1 VVGFLRLKA
10 SPPCPPD
17 IGGVGKFVETRHKSS
32 VVGLNDSETQP
43 TATIL
48 LGDQIFPEI
57 QMSQSPVTITYS
69 LETVLTRIEGKLDSL
84 QKDVADLKVDM
95 AEVKTELK
103 SIDRRLEKVE
113 GTQDAL
119 IQDVSDLKGAKS
131 LIIPVVVAVLTSIL
145 TLLVRSI
152 PNP

>member
-1 VVGFLRLKA
+1 LINAIVVIPSLPKDRR
-10 SPPCPPD
+10 
-17 IGGVGKFVETRHKSS
+17 ITN
-32 VVGLNDSETQP
+32 NDYQP
-43 TATIL
+43 TIL
-48 LGDQIFPEI
+48 LGDRIFPEI
-57 QMSQSPVTITYS
+57 QMSQSPVTDS
-69 LETVLTRIEGKLDSL
+69 LEIILTNITEKLDSL
-84 QKDVADLKVDM
+84 QKDVTDLKVDM

-103 SIDRRLEKVE
+103 IIDRRLEKVE

-119 IQDVSDLKGAKS
+119 IKDVSDLKGAKS

>member
-1 VVGFLRLKA
+1 
-10 SPPCPPD
+10 
-17 IGGVGKFVETRHKSS
+17 
-32 VVGLNDSETQP
+32 
-43 TATIL
+43 
-48 LGDQIFPEI
+48 
-57 QMSQSPVTITYS
+57 MSQSPVTNS
-69 LETVLTRIEGKLDSL
+69 LEIILTNITEKLDSL
-84 QKDVADLKVDM
+84 QKDFADLKVDI

-103 SIDRRLEKVE
+103 IIDRRLGKVE

>member
-1 VVGFLRLKA
+1 MINAIVVIPSLPKDRR
-10 SPPCPPD
+10 
-17 IGGVGKFVETRHKSS
+17 ITN
-32 VVGLNDSETQP
+32 NDYQP
-43 TATIL
+43 TIL
-48 LGDQIFPEI
+48 LGDRIFPEI
-57 QMSQSPVTITYS
+57 QMSQSPVTDS
-69 LETVLTRIEGKLDSL
+69 LEIILTNITEKLDSL
-84 QKDVADLKVDM
+84 QKDFTDLKVDM

-103 SIDRRLEKVE
+103 IIDRRLGKVE

-119 IQDVSDLKGAKS
+119 IQDVSDLKGSKS

>member
-1 VVGFLRLKA
+1 MINAIVVIPSLPKDRR
-10 SPPCPPD
+10 
-17 IGGVGKFVETRHKSS
+17 ITN
-32 VVGLNDSETQP
+32 NDYQP
-43 TATIL
+43 TIL
-48 LGDQIFPEI
+48 LGDRIFPEI
-57 QMSQSPVTITYS
+57 QMSQSPVTDS
-69 LETVLTRIEGKLDSL
+69 LEIILTNITEKLDSL
-84 QKDVADLKVDM
+84 QKDVTDLKVDM

-103 SIDRRLEKVE
+103 IIDRRLEKVE

>member
-1 VVGFLRLKA
+1 MINAIVVIPSLPKDRR
-10 SPPCPPD
+10 
-17 IGGVGKFVETRHKSS
+17 ITN
-32 VVGLNDSETQP
+32 NDYQP
-43 TATIL
+43 TIL
-48 LGDQIFPEI
+48 LGDRIFPEI
-57 QMSQSPVTITYS
+57 QMSQSPVTDS
-69 LETVLTRIEGKLDSL
+69 LEIILTNITEKLDSL
-84 QKDVADLKVDM
+84 QKDFTDLKVDM

-103 SIDRRLEKVE
+103 IIDRRLEKVE

-119 IQDVSDLKGAKS
+119 IKDVSDLKGAKS

>member
-1 VVGFLRLKA
+1 MINAIVVIPSLPKDRR
-10 SPPCPPD
+10 
-17 IGGVGKFVETRHKSS
+17 ITN
-32 VVGLNDSETQP
+32 NDYQP
-43 TATIL
+43 TIL
-48 LGDQIFPEI
+48 LGDRIFPEI
-57 QMSQSPVTITYS
+57 QMSQSPVTNS
-69 LETVLTRIEGKLDSL
+69 LEIILTNITEKLDSL
-84 QKDVADLKVDM
+84 QKDFTDLKVDM

-103 SIDRRLEKVE
+103 IIDRRLEKVE

-119 IQDVSDLKGAKS
+119 IKDVSDLKGAKS

>member
-1 VVGFLRLKA
+1 MINAIVVIPSLPKDRR
-10 SPPCPPD
+10 
-17 IGGVGKFVETRHKSS
+17 ITN
-32 VVGLNDSETQP
+32 NDYQP
-43 TATIL
+43 TIL
-48 LGDQIFPEI
+48 LGDRIFPEI
-57 QMSQSPVTITYS
+57 QMSQSPVTDS
-69 LETVLTRIEGKLDSL
+69 LEIILTNITEKLDSL
-84 QKDVADLKVDM
+84 QKDFTDLKVDM

-103 SIDRRLEKVE
+103 IIDRRLEKVE

-145 TLLVRSI
+145 TLLVRLI

>member
-1 VVGFLRLKA
+1 
-10 SPPCPPD
+10 
-17 IGGVGKFVETRHKSS
+17 
-32 VVGLNDSETQP
+32 
-43 TATIL
+43 
-48 LGDQIFPEI
+48 
-57 QMSQSPVTITYS
+57 MSQSPVTDS
-69 LETVLTRIEGKLDSL
+69 LEIILTNITEKLDSL

-103 SIDRRLEKVE
+103 IIDRRLEKVE

-119 IQDVSDLKGAKS
+119 IQDVSDLKGSKS

>member
-1 VVGFLRLKA
+1 MINAIAVIPSLPKDRR
-10 SPPCPPD
+10 
-17 IGGVGKFVETRHKSS
+17 ITN
-32 VVGLNDSETQP
+32 NDYQP
-43 TATIL
+43 TIL
-48 LGDQIFPEI
+48 LGDRIFPEI
-57 QMSQSPVTITYS
+57 QMSQAPVTDS
-69 LETVLTRIEGKLDSL
+69 LEIILTNITEKLDSL
-84 QKDVADLKVDM
+84 QKDVTDLKVDM

-113 GTQDAL
+113 GTQNAL
-119 IQDVSDLKGAKS
+119 IKDVSDLKGAKS

>member
-1 VVGFLRLKA
+1 MIHAIAVIPSLPKDRR
-10 SPPCPPD
+10 
-17 IGGVGKFVETRHKSS
+17 ITN
-32 VVGLNDSETQP
+32 NDYQP
-43 TATIL
+43 TIL
-48 LGDQIFPEI
+48 LGDRIFPEI
-57 QMSQSPVTITYS
+57 QMSQSPVTNS
-69 LETVLTRIEGKLDSL
+69 LEIILTNITEKLDSL
-84 QKDVADLKVDM
+84 QKDFTDLKVDM

-103 SIDRRLEKVE
+103 IIDRRLEKVE

-119 IQDVSDLKGAKS
+119 IKDVSDLKGAKS

>member
-1 VVGFLRLKA
+1 
-10 SPPCPPD
+10 
-17 IGGVGKFVETRHKSS
+17 
-32 VVGLNDSETQP
+32 
-43 TATIL
+43 
-48 LGDQIFPEI
+48 
-57 QMSQSPVTITYS
+57 MSQSPVTNS
-69 LETVLTRIEGKLDSL
+69 LEIILTNITEKLDSL
-84 QKDVADLKVDM
+84 QKDVADLKVDI

>member
-1 VVGFLRLKA
+1 
-10 SPPCPPD
+10 
-17 IGGVGKFVETRHKSS
+17 
-32 VVGLNDSETQP
+32 
-43 TATIL
+43 
-48 LGDQIFPEI
+48 
-57 QMSQSPVTITYS
+57 MSQSPVTNS
-69 LETVLTRIEGKLDSL
+69 LEIILTNITEKLDSL
-84 QKDVADLKVDM
+84 QKDFADLKVDI

-103 SIDRRLEKVE
+103 IIDRRLEKVE

>member
-1 VVGFLRLKA
+1 LINAIVVIPSLPKDRR
-10 SPPCPPD
+10 
-17 IGGVGKFVETRHKSS
+17 ITN
-32 VVGLNDSETQP
+32 NDYQP
-43 TATIL
+43 TIL
-48 LGDQIFPEI
+48 LGDRIFPEI
-57 QMSQSPVTITYS
+57 QMSQSPVTNS
-69 LETVLTRIEGKLDSL
+69 LEIILTNITEKLDSL
-84 QKDVADLKVDM
+84 QKDFTDLKVDM

-103 SIDRRLEKVE
+103 IIDRRLEKVE

-119 IQDVSDLKGAKS
+119 IKDVSDLKGAKS

>member
-1 VVGFLRLKA
+1 
-10 SPPCPPD
+10 
-17 IGGVGKFVETRHKSS
+17 
-32 VVGLNDSETQP
+32 
-43 TATIL
+43 
-48 LGDQIFPEI
+48 
-57 QMSQSPVTITYS
+57 MSQSPVTDS
-69 LETVLTRIEGKLDSL
+69 LEIILTNITEKLDSL
-84 QKDVADLKVDM
+84 QKDVTDLKVDM

-103 SIDRRLEKVE
+103 IIDRRLEKVE

>member
-1 VVGFLRLKA
+1 MIHAIAVIPSLPKDRR
-10 SPPCPPD
+10 
-17 IGGVGKFVETRHKSS
+17 ITN
-32 VVGLNDSETQP
+32 NDYQP
-43 TATIL
+43 TIL
-48 LGDQIFPEI
+48 PSDRIFPEI
-57 QMSQSPVTITYS
+57 QMSQSPVTNS
-69 LETVLTRIEGKLDSL
+69 LEIILTNITEKLDSL
-84 QKDVADLKVDM
+84 QKDFTDLKVDM

-103 SIDRRLEKVE
+103 IIDRRLEKVE

>member
-1 VVGFLRLKA
+1 MINAIVVIPSLPKDRR
-10 SPPCPPD
+10 
-17 IGGVGKFVETRHKSS
+17 ITN
-32 VVGLNDSETQP
+32 NDYQP
-43 TATIL
+43 TIP
-48 LGDQIFPEI
+48 LGDRIFPEI
-57 QMSQSPVTITYS
+57 QMSQSPVTNS
-69 LETVLTRIEGKLDSL
+69 LEIILTNITEKLDSL
-84 QKDVADLKVDM
+84 QKDFTDLKVDM

-103 SIDRRLEKVE
+103 IIDRRLEKVE

>member
-1 VVGFLRLKA
+1 
-10 SPPCPPD
+10 
-17 IGGVGKFVETRHKSS
+17 
-32 VVGLNDSETQP
+32 
-43 TATIL
+43 
-48 LGDQIFPEI
+48 
-57 QMSQSPVTITYS
+57 MSQSPVTNS
-69 LETVLTRIEGKLDSL
+69 LEIILTNITEKLDSL
-84 QKDVADLKVDM
+84 QKDFTDLKVDM

-103 SIDRRLEKVE
+103 IIDRRLEKVE

-119 IQDVSDLKGAKS
+119 IQDVSDFKGAKS

>member
-1 VVGFLRLKA
+1 MINAIVVIPSLPKDRR
-10 SPPCPPD
+10 
-17 IGGVGKFVETRHKSS
+17 ITN
-32 VVGLNDSETQP
+32 NDYQP
-43 TATIL
+43 TIL
-48 LGDQIFPEI
+48 LGDRIFPEI
-57 QMSQSPVTITYS
+57 QMSQSPVTNS
-69 LETVLTRIEGKLDSL
+69 LEIILTNITEKLDSL
-84 QKDVADLKVDM
+84 QKDVTDLKVDM

>member
-1 VVGFLRLKA
+1 MHDYL
-10 SPPCPPD
+10 P
-17 IGGVGKFVETRHKSS
+17 
-32 VVGLNDSETQP
+32 
-43 TATIL
+43 
-48 LGDQIFPEI
+48 LGDRIFPKI
-57 QMSQSPVTITYS
+57 QMSQSPVTDS
-69 LETVLTRIEGKLDSL
+69 LEIILTNITEKLDSL
-84 QKDVADLKVDM
+84 QKDVTDLKVDM

-103 SIDRRLEKVE
+103 IIDRRLEKVE

-119 IQDVSDLKGAKS
+119 IKDVSDLKGAKS

>member
-1 VVGFLRLKA
+1 
-10 SPPCPPD
+10 
-17 IGGVGKFVETRHKSS
+17 
-32 VVGLNDSETQP
+32 
-43 TATIL
+43 
-48 LGDQIFPEI
+48 
-57 QMSQSPVTITYS
+57 MSQSPVTITYS

-84 QKDVADLKVDM
+84 QKDVTDLKVDM

-103 SIDRRLEKVE
+103 IIDRRLEKVE

>member
-1 VVGFLRLKA
+1 
-10 SPPCPPD
+10 
-17 IGGVGKFVETRHKSS
+17 
-32 VVGLNDSETQP
+32 
-43 TATIL
+43 
-48 LGDQIFPEI
+48 
-57 QMSQSPVTITYS
+57 MSQSPVTNS
-69 LETVLTRIEGKLDSL
+69 LEIILTNITEKLDSL
-84 QKDVADLKVDM
+84 QKDFTDLKVDM

-103 SIDRRLEKVE
+103 IIDRRLEKVE
-113 GTQDAL
+113 GTQNAL

>member
-1 VVGFLRLKA
+1 LINAIVVIPSLPKDRR
-10 SPPCPPD
+10 
-17 IGGVGKFVETRHKSS
+17 ITN
-32 VVGLNDSETQP
+32 NDYQP
-43 TATIL
+43 TIL
-48 LGDQIFPEI
+48 LGDRIFPEI
-57 QMSQSPVTITYS
+57 QMSQSPVTDS
-69 LETVLTRIEGKLDSL
+69 LEIILTNITEKLDSL
-84 QKDVADLKVDM
+84 QKDFTDLKVDM

-103 SIDRRLEKVE
+103 IIDRRLEKVE

-119 IQDVSDLKGAKS
+119 IQDVSDLKGTKS

>member
-1 VVGFLRLKA
+1 MINAIVVIPSLPKDRR
-10 SPPCPPD
+10 
-17 IGGVGKFVETRHKSS
+17 ITN
-32 VVGLNDSETQP
+32 NDYQP
-43 TATIL
+43 TIP
-48 LGDQIFPEI
+48 LGDRIFPEI
-57 QMSQSPVTITYS
+57 QMSQSPVTNS
-69 LETVLTRIEGKLDSL
+69 LEIILTNITEKLDSL
-84 QKDVADLKVDM
+84 QKDVTDLKVDM

-103 SIDRRLEKVE
+103 IIDRRWEKVE

>member
-1 VVGFLRLKA
+1 MINAIVVIPSLPKDRR
-10 SPPCPPD
+10 
-17 IGGVGKFVETRHKSS
+17 ITN
-32 VVGLNDSETQP
+32 NDYQP
-43 TATIL
+43 TIP
-48 LGDQIFPEI
+48 LGDRIFPEI
-57 QMSQSPVTITYS
+57 QMSQSPVTDS
-69 LETVLTRIEGKLDSL
+69 LEIILTNITEKLDSL
-84 QKDVADLKVDM
+84 QKDVTDLKVDM

-103 SIDRRLEKVE
+103 IIDRRLEKVE

>member
-1 VVGFLRLKA
+1 MLEA
-10 SPPCPPD
+10 SFRP
-17 IGGVGKFVETRHKSS
+17 S
-32 VVGLNDSETQP
+32 VVEFHSVQP
-43 TATIL
+43 KL
-48 LGDQIFPEI
+48 L
-57 QMSQSPVTITYS
+57 
-69 LETVLTRIEGKLDSL
+69 
-84 QKDVADLKVDM
+84 
-95 AEVKTELK
+95 LK

-119 IQDVSDLKGAKS
+119 IKDVSDLKGAKS

>member
-1 VVGFLRLKA
+1 
-10 SPPCPPD
+10 
-17 IGGVGKFVETRHKSS
+17 
-32 VVGLNDSETQP
+32 
-43 TATIL
+43 
-48 LGDQIFPEI
+48 
-57 QMSQSPVTITYS
+57 MSQSPVTNS
-69 LETVLTRIEGKLDSL
+69 LEIILTNITEKLDSL
-84 QKDVADLKVDM
+84 QKDFTDLKVDM

-103 SIDRRLEKVE
+103 IIDRRLKKVE
-113 GTQDAL
+113 GTQNAL

>member
-1 VVGFLRLKA
+1 M
-10 SPPCPPD
+10 
-17 IGGVGKFVETRHKSS
+17 
-32 VVGLNDSETQP
+32 
-43 TATIL
+43 
-48 LGDQIFPEI
+48 FPKI
-57 QMSQSPVTITYS
+57 QMSQSPVTDS
-69 LETVLTRIEGKLDSL
+69 LEIILTNITEKLDSL
-84 QKDVADLKVDM
+84 QKDFTDLKVDM

-103 SIDRRLEKVE
+103 IIDRRLEKVE

>member
-1 VVGFLRLKA
+1 
-10 SPPCPPD
+10 
-17 IGGVGKFVETRHKSS
+17 
-32 VVGLNDSETQP
+32 
-43 TATIL
+43 
-48 LGDQIFPEI
+48 
-57 QMSQSPVTITYS
+57 MSQAPVTDS
-69 LETVLTRIEGKLDSL
+69 LEIILTNITEKLDSL
-84 QKDVADLKVDM
+84 QKDVTDLKVDM

-103 SIDRRLEKVE
+103 IIDRRWEKVE